1 MNKPLTQ
8 KNNRASLRWA
18 VTTPALSTVSENNPS
33 ESRVCWR
40 STHASSTLRLPV
52 PRCTEEFVLGTPS
65 AMSVMQIMASNLPA
79 SLLSGCSWGCSAAHG
94 PHGWE
99 FIWVGPHAA
108 APRRGASDALPIRM
122 GRMQEEKLPPAKR
135 SLGQH
140 YSTDAA
146 ENNPSRVCPT

>member
-1 MNKPLTQ
+1 MTVREMNKPLTQ

-33 ESRVCWR
+33 ESRVSWR

-52 PRCTEEFVLGTPS
+52 PRRTEEFVLGTPS
-65 AMSVMQIMASNLPA
+65 AMSVMQIMASNLPS

-99 FIWVGPHAA
+99 FGLVPTQLHHAGEPA
-108 APRRGASDALPIRM
+108 MLFPFGWDGCRRRNYLQQNGL
-122 GRMQEEKLPPAKR
+122 
-135 SLGQH
+135 
-140 YSTDAA
+140 
-146 ENNPSRVCPT
+146 